1 MKTKFP
7 ALARNYLSA
16 FGNFLKPGAGSNLDA
31 ARDLGQQAIKLGL
44 ATLDLARIHEEALIP
59 LLAPHSSAR
68 IRDRVIRRGVVFF
81 TEAIT
86 PLEETHRG
94 AREAN
99 VDMERMVATLTQR
112 TKQLADSNR
121 KLKDEI
127 VQRKATEDSLRTS
140 EQHASQLLEKSRAMQ
155 EELRLLSRRLLFV
168 QEDERKR
175 ISRELHDVVA
185 QNLSGINVQLAALK
199 KQSTADV
206 KTIYQNI
213 ASTQLLVQKS
223 VQIVHRFAVD
233 LRPTLLDDLGLIP
246 AIRSYL
252 KEFKA
257 QSGIRVI
264 LKASLGV
271 EKLDSTRRT
280 VFYRIVQE
288 ALANVVKHAKASQ
301 AQISI
306 LHHNGIVC
314 LEVKDDGNGFISKDD
329 GIAKTAKRLGLLGMQ
344 ERAEMVGGTFTV
356 ESTPRQGTVVR
367 VEMPLPTAGKMK
379 TNKAESIDSQST

>member
-7 ALARNYLSA
+7 ALSKNYLSA
-16 FGNFLKPGAGSNLDA
+16 FGNYLKPGAGPNLDA
-31 ARDLGQQAIKLGL
+31 ARDLGQQAIGLGL
-44 ATLDLARIHEEALIP
+44 ATLDLARIHEESLIP
-59 LLAPHSSAR
+59 LLSPHGSAR
-68 IRDRVIRRGVVFF
+68 IRDRLIRRGVVFF

-99 VDMERMVATLTQR
+99 VHMERMVATLTER
-112 TKQLADSNR
+112 TKQLADSNK
-121 KLKDEI
+121 KLKAEV
-127 VQRKATEDSLRTS
+127 VQRKATEDSLRVS
-140 EQHASQLLEKSRAMQ
+140 ERHASQLLEKSRAMQ
-155 EELRLLSRRLLFV
+155 EELRLLSRRLLYV

-206 KTIYQNI
+206 KTIYRNI

-246 AIRSYL
+246 ALRSYL
-252 KEFKA
+252 KEFKE
-257 QSGIRVI
+257 QSGIRVVF
-264 LKASLGV
+264 KASLGV

-280 VFYRIVQE
+280 VLYRIVQE
-288 ALANVVKHAKASQ
+288 ALANVVKHAKASE

-306 LHHNGIVC
+306 LHQNGIVC
-314 LEVKDDGNGFISKDD
+314 LEVKDDGNGFVSKDE
-329 GIAKTAKRLGLLGMQ
+329 GGAKADKRLGLLGMQ
-344 ERAEMVGGTFTV
+344 ERAEMVGGIFSV
-356 ESTPRQGTVVR
+356 ESAPRKGTVVR
-367 VEMPLPTAGKMK
+367 VEMPLAAEGKK
-379 TNKAESIDSQST
+379 KNPQTKSID

>member
-7 ALARNYLSA
+7 TFSRDYLAA
-16 FGNFLKPGAGSNLDA
+16 FGSFLKQGASPDLHA
-31 ARDLGQQAIKLGL
+31 ARDLGKQAVGIGL
-44 ATLDLARIHEEALIP
+44 TTLDLAKIHEESLIP
-59 LLAPHSSAR
+59 LLAPHGSAR
-68 IRDRVIRRGVVFF
+68 TRDRVIRRGVVFF

-99 VDMERMVATLTQR
+99 VHMERMVATLTER

-121 KLKDEI
+121 KLKSEI
-127 VQRKATEDSLRTS
+127 VQRKATEDSLRAS
-140 EQHASQLLEKSRAMQ
+140 ELHASQLLEKSHAMQ
-155 EELRLLSRRLLFV
+155 EELRHLSRRLLYV

-206 KTIYQNI
+206 KTIYRNI

-246 AIRSYL
+246 ALRSYL
-252 KEFKA
+252 KEFRE
-257 QSGIRVI
+257 QSGVRVI
-264 LKASLGV
+264 FKASLGV
-271 EKLDSTRRT
+271 EKLDITRRT

-288 ALANVVKHAKASQ
+288 ALANVVKHAKASE
-301 AQISI
+301 AQVSI

-314 LEVKDDGNGFISKDD
+314 LEVNDDGKGFISRDE
-329 GIAKTAKRLGLLGMQ
+329 GITKTNKRLGLLGMQ
-344 ERAEMVGGTFTV
+344 ERAEMVGGTFAV
-356 ESTPRQGTVVR
+356 ESSPRKGTLIR
-367 VEMPLPTAGKMK
+367 VEMPMPTAGKM
-379 TNKAESIDSQST
+379 NKPLAESAD